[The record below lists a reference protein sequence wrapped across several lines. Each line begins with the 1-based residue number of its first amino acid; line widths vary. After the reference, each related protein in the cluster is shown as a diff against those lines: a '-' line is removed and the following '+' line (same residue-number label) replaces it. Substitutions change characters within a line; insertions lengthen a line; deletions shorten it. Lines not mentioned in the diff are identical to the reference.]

1 MPSPPSSSLRPLLP
15 GSFMQGPYAPMLL
28 TPPGVLPIQA
38 WSHYSVPPPSLF
50 FVSSPLYIFF
60 LLTLILSS
68 RHLSALLYLL
78 VLLSKPLLCME
89 LHSSLPPLPGSI
101 HLVVL
106 FRRKRAS
113 QRDPVSQSA
122 STIWKQEIVSL
133 VHLASFII
141 LDFVFHLHLIASS
154 APLVFL
160 YVRYAPSLSIKY
172 ACHPPNVTPFFFF
185 LFLKTGCAMLHFL
198 RTKRLL

>member
-1 MPSPPSSSLRPLLP
+1 MKTGQCKFGITCKFHHPQPAAAAAAAATATLPPPASAPQFYPSVQQHHSLMPSPPSSSLRPLLP

-101 HLVVL
+101 HLVVF

-122 STIWKQEIVSL
+122 STI
-133 VHLASFII
+133 
-141 LDFVFHLHLIASS
+141 
-154 APLVFL
+154 
-160 YVRYAPSLSIKY
+160 
-172 ACHPPNVTPFFFF
+172 
-185 LFLKTGCAMLHFL
+185 
-198 RTKRLL
+198 